1 VSAKACDCLK
11 WKYKGNAHLEAGR
24 VELAI
29 DAYNKAALATGMV
42 ERQEGIVLLLR
53 ASAYLCQ
60 AETHKLELQ
69 KAVDELTD
77 MVPESENVKA
87 LMLATKHNTPP
98 LLVNS
103 ILTKVLNDGKRQ
115 EVQFRQTQFRHGLY
129 QYALLH
135 AAQDSL
141 RATELLSS
149 YPTSWLRA
157 GEILSGLWK
166 LKESTQYYERAI
178 ALDSSL
184 EAGLAP
190 VIERLKK
197 RQDLLERA
205 RAYGWPED
213 TLRLALD
220 VAG

>member
-1 VSAKACDCLK
+1 MSEES
-11 WKYKGNAHLEAGR
+11 WKVLTNRLIM
-24 VELAI
+24 LQ
-29 DAYNKAALATGMV
+29 ALATGV

-60 AETHKLELQ
+60 AETHKVELQ
-69 KAVDELTD
+69 KTVDELTD
-77 MVPESENVKA
+77 MVPAAENLKA
-87 LMLATKHNTPP
+87 LILATKHTP
-98 LLVNS
+98 LANS
-103 ILTKVLNDGKRQ
+103 ILTKVLHEGKRQ

-178 ALDSSL
+178 ALDNSL
-184 EAGLAP
+184 QPGLAP

>member
-1 VSAKACDCLK
+1 
-11 WKYKGNAHLEAGR
+11 LEAGK

-29 DAYNKAALATGMV
+29 DAYNKALATGV

-53 ASAYLCQ
+53 ASAYLSQ
-60 AETHKLELQ
+60 AETHKAELQ
-69 KAVDELTD
+69 KTVDELTD
-77 MVPESENVKA
+77 MVPESENLKA
-87 LMLATKHNTPP
+87 LIMETGGNSTPP
-98 LLVNS
+98 LMANS
-103 ILTKVLNDGKRQ
+103 ILTKVLNEGKRQ
-115 EVQFRQTQFRHGLY
+115 ELQFRQTQFRHGLY

-178 ALDSSL
+178 ALDNSL

>member
-1 VSAKACDCLK
+1 
-11 WKYKGNAHLEAGR
+11 
-24 VELAI
+24 
-29 DAYNKAALATGMV
+29 V

-60 AETHKLELQ
+60 AETHKVELQ
-69 KAVDELTD
+69 KTVDELTD
-77 MVPESENVKA
+77 MVPQSENLKA
-87 LMLATKHNTPP
+87 LILATKHTP
-98 LLVNS
+98 LANS
-103 ILTKVLNDGKRQ
+103 ILTKVLHEGKRQ
-115 EVQFRQTQFRHGLY
+115 EEQFRQTQFRHGLY

-178 ALDSSL
+178 ALDNSL